1 MTGGAGFIGGH
12 LSERLLSDGHEVIC
26 VDDLSTG
33 GYANIAH
40 LAGQPGFQ
48 FVHGSV
54 LDPDLMDRLAA
65 RSDTIFHL
73 AAAVGVELIMSR
85 SLDGVFTNIHGT
97 EVVLDQARR
106 YGHRTMIAST
116 SEVYGKGAYGGH
128 TGALREDQ
136 DRVVG
141 SPLTRRWSY
150 AEAKA
155 LDETL
160 AYLFW
165 SERSVPTVIARL
177 FNVAGPRQSGRYG
190 MVIPRFVDQ
199 ALRHQPVTV
208 FGDGNQTRSF
218 CHVQDAVEGL
228 IRLVQHP
235 GAYGGVFNIGRP
247 EEVSIRHLAE
257 RVIALTGS
265 RSTIRYVP
273 YQQAYGDG
281 YEDTRRRVPDITRVQ
296 GLIGFQPRR
305 DLDEIVRSVIQD
317 RRAVIQDRRAGTA
330 TTSQRRQPGPC
341 GQEGE

>member
-1 MTGGAGFIGGH
+1 
-12 LSERLLSDGHEVIC
+12 
-26 VDDLSTG
+26 
-33 GYANIAH
+33 
-40 LAGQPGFQ
+40 
-48 FVHGSV
+48 
-54 LDPDLMDRLAA
+54 
-65 RSDTIFHL
+65 
-73 AAAVGVELIMSR
+73 
-85 SLDGVFTNIHGT
+85 
-97 EVVLDQARR
+97 
-106 YGHRTMIAST
+106 
-116 SEVYGKGAYGGH
+116 
-128 TGALREDQ
+128 
-136 DRVVG
+136 
-141 SPLTRRWSY
+141 
-150 AEAKA
+150 
-155 LDETL
+155 
-160 AYLFW
+160 
-165 SERSVPTVIARL
+165 
-177 FNVAGPRQSGRYG
+177 
-190 MVIPRFVDQ
+190 
-199 ALRHQPVTV
+199 VTV
-208 FGDGNQTRSF
+208 CGDGNQTRSF

>member
-1 MTGGAGFIGGH
+1 
-12 LSERLLSDGHEVIC
+12 
-26 VDDLSTG
+26 
-33 GYANIAH
+33 
-40 LAGQPGFQ
+40 
-48 FVHGSV
+48 
-54 LDPDLMDRLAA
+54 
-65 RSDTIFHL
+65 
-73 AAAVGVELIMSR
+73 
-85 SLDGVFTNIHGT
+85 T

-296 GLIGFQPRR
+296 RLIGFQPRR

-317 RRAVIQDRRAGTA
+317 RRAGTA
-330 TTSQRRQPGPC
+330 TASRRRQPGPG